1 MKALVLFR
9 GGLDSTTCLAMAVEK
24 YKSENVTALCVFY
37 GQKHKKEIES
47 AEKIAEYYNVELIK
61 LDLGKIFSFSSCSL
75 LEGSDED
82 IPLESYA
89 EQLKRGTCFNLCSV
103 QKRSVYF
110 FSSKYCTLKG
120 LQCDLLWSTQ

>member
-1 MKALVLFR
+1 MKALVLFS

-82 IPLESYA
+82 IRLESYA
-89 EQLKRGTCFNLCSV
+89 EQLKKTGGEPVSTYVPFRNGLFPSGISPA
-103 QKRSVYF
+103 QRS
-110 FSSKYCTLKG
+110 T
-120 LQCDLLWSTQ
+120 